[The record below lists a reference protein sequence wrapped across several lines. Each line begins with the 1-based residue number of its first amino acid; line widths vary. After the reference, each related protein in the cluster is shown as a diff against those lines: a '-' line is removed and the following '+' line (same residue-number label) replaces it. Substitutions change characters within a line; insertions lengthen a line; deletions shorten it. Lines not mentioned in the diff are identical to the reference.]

1 MTTADAP
8 LADRP
13 RVVVGNRSP
22 IGVLGWVLRLYA
34 FIALVAIAL
43 VVIAGALAYRYIA
56 LTTPPAPDLSQL
68 VAASPGISRTY
79 AADGTKLDEFA
90 LEWRHPVPYDQIPP
104 RLIDAV
110 IAIEDHEFFEHRGI
124 YWKGIVRA
132 AWRNVVAGD
141 FEQGGSTITQQ
152 VAKQLVG
159 SDKSLSRKA
168 HEAVLAMRLERRNSK
183 KAILAYYLNQIYL
196 GGGAYGVAG
205 AAERYFGKRLD
216 ELTLAEM
223 ALIAGLP
230 KAPSAFSPLVSP
242 ERAIKRRNTVLD
254 QMVRWG
260 KLDAATADAA
270 KAEPLKLAP
279 YDSVFPDR
287 LPYYANHIR
296 TALLKHPRY
305 GYRAGP
311 DQPAWVELAGLRVET
326 AAEPSFEAGAYD
338 NVDYGTRKQDKRQ
351 GWRGPVWYVDGPAKD
366 TLLERQR
373 QLYGAG
379 PLTPGRRYLAVVD
392 DMGCDGGHVLIG
404 DRRLELPLRNLRWA
418 FPWSATDAHNDKEIS
433 CATRALKRGDVV
445 WVRREIRTLDR
456 FREFYLPDGV
466 NPAWQHSADQRSWD
480 ERNPDVVTLEQV
492 PHPQG
497 ALFTA
502 DHRTGYV
509 TAMVGGYDFTRNEF
523 NRTNQACRQPGST
536 YKPIYYSAAID
547 DGFGFDSMFYD
558 RPVSIVDP
566 VTGEVW
572 TPTNLHGTVDNDV
585 TLEYALVFSKNI
597 PSVAIFSEVGADRV
611 EQWARRLG
619 FTSKIIADKALAL
632 GASCTYLDELSRA
645 FAIFARNGRWIDWTY
660 VRRVLDRHGN
670 VLEDNTVPSDPML
683 APGDRL
689 DRLAARGGV
698 AAPQAIP
705 ARTAFLTS
713 KLLAQMVNYGFTKT
727 LRATDLHAAG
737 KTGTS
742 SATMDTSF
750 VAYTS
755 RFVTAAWLGDDK
767 YVREL
772 GKLDAAYMTVVPL
785 WARYMFAVASDY
797 PNLEIPWEVPPGVEP
812 KDRGEHSR
820 GRRGGAM
827 SLIYRHAEKPPEDA
841 PPADG
846 QPPA

>member
-1 MTTADAP
+1 
-8 LADRP
+8 
-13 RVVVGNRSP
+13 
-22 IGVLGWVLRLYA
+22 VLRLYA

-379 PLTPGRRYLAVVD
+379 PLTPGRRYL
-392 DMGCDGGHVLIG
+392 GGGRRHGLRRRPCL
-404 DRRLELPLRNLRWA
+404 DRRSPARAAAAQPAVGVPVERHRRPQRQGDLVRHPRPQARRRGLGPPRDPHARSLPRVLPA
-418 FPWSATDAHNDKEIS
+418 
-433 CATRALKRGDVV
+433 
-445 WVRREIRTLDR
+445 RR
-456 FREFYLPDGV
+456 
-466 NPAWQHSADQRSWD
+466 
-480 ERNPDVVTLEQV
+480 
-492 PHPQG
+492 
-497 ALFTA
+497 
-502 DHRTGYV
+502 
-509 TAMVGGYDFTRNEF
+509 
-523 NRTNQACRQPGST
+523 RQPG
-536 YKPIYYSAAID
+536 
-547 DGFGFDSMFYD
+547 
-558 RPVSIVDP
+558 
-566 VTGEVW
+566 
-572 TPTNLHGTVDNDV
+572 
-585 TLEYALVFSKNI
+585 
-597 PSVAIFSEVGADRV
+597 
-611 EQWARRLG
+611 
-619 FTSKIIADKALAL
+619 
-632 GASCTYLDELSRA
+632 
-645 FAIFARNGRWIDWTY
+645 
-660 VRRVLDRHGN
+660 
-670 VLEDNTVPSDPML
+670 
-683 APGDRL
+683 
-689 DRLAARGGV
+689 V
-698 AAPQAIP
+698 AAQ
-705 ARTAFLTS
+705 R
-713 KLLAQMVNYGFTKT
+713 
-727 LRATDLHAAG
+727 R
-737 KTGTS
+737 
-742 SATMDTSF
+742 SA
-750 VAYTS
+750 
-755 RFVTAAWLGDDK
+755 
-767 YVREL
+767 
-772 GKLDAAYMTVVPL
+772 VV
-785 WARYMFAVASDY
+785 
-797 PNLEIPWEVPPGVEP
+797 G
-812 KDRGEHSR
+812 
-820 GRRGGAM
+820 
-827 SLIYRHAEKPPEDA
+827 
-841 PPADG
+841 
-846 QPPA
+846 